1 MFEKRLIQL
10 LTRFNNLLHM
20 ALTIALVIASVMV
33 IWQFSMDVIH
43 AIAHGHL
50 IKGFLQSLGTLF
62 LVWTLSSLISAEI
75 SFLQNGILHVRVFI
89 EVVIITLLRQ
99 LLVEPVQIASTIPA
113 TGEDFDPM
121 HFGLILAALLVIGI
135 LHWLVGNASIAPN
148 NTSTSKA
155 YDSQR

>member
-1 MFEKRLIQL
+1 MFEKKLIQL
-10 LTRFNNLLHM
+10 LSQFNNLLHM
-20 ALTIALVIASVMV
+20 ALTVALAIASVMV
-33 IWQFSMDVIH
+33 IWQFSVDVFH
-43 AIAHGHL
+43 AITHGYL

-99 LLVEPVQIASTIPA
+99 LLVAPVQMAGATPST
-113 TGEDFDPM
+113 GDEFDPL

-135 LHWLVGNASIAPN
+135 LHWLVGGASIAINRNLDKP
-148 NTSTSKA
+148 T
-155 YDSQR
+155 

>member
-20 ALTIALVIASVMV
+20 ALTIALVIASIMV

-99 LLVEPVQIASTIPA
+99 LLVEPVQIANTVPA
-113 TGEDFDPM
+113 GTETFDPL

-135 LHWLVGNASIAPN
+135 LHWLVGSVSIAVH
-148 NTSTSKA
+148 STA
-155 YDSQR
+155 EERAHDH